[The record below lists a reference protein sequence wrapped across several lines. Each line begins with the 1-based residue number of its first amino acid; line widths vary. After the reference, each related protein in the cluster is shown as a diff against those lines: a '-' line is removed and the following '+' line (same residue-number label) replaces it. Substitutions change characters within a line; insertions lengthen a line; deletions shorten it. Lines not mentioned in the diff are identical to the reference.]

1 MTTVADVKVMRLRD
15 AGACAC
21 GTDLAQGERAAYD
34 RAAKAVLCL
43 PCFEASPP
51 VPLLPAPG
59 GPPSNDASASATPA
73 TAALAED
80 SPSGSDELAFDAG
93 VAGAAA
99 QREYERRKA
108 KDDAARA
115 ERSAVWRALNSF
127 FYPDG
132 RQTTHA
138 WKVGAL
144 GEERVAKALLERTEA
159 GAGYALHD
167 RRVPGKRSNIDH
179 LFVGAAGIFV
189 IDAKFYTNAE
199 VSVERCGGLFGPRI
213 ETLKVKGRKR
223 DALVTAMHR
232 QRDVVAGVLSGTEF
246 EDSPVI
252 PVLCFVDGL
261 LPMREKNRRANGVR
275 LCGLKGLAQ
284 LVSSEGE
291 WDDARRL
298 EGRTRRQPAPTGDG
312 HSPLDIGHVV
322 REVRWACIHKATSRC
337 RRRRF
342 GWPTFTPSRAPASLT
357 TVSSRVRTPSSWMM
371 RRNTC
376 QSTS

>member
-1 MTTVADVKVMRLRD
+1 MSDVKVMRLRY
-15 AGACAC
+15 AGECQC
-21 GTDLAQGERAAYD
+21 GTAIAKGERAAYD
-34 RAAKAVLCL
+34 RTAKRVLCL
-43 PCFEASPP
+43 PCLDGCSPP
-51 VPLLPAPG
+51 VQESTREALVEESDAAPK
-59 GPPSNDASASATPA
+59 PEEPVIDI
-73 TAALAED
+73 
-80 SPSGSDELAFDAG
+80 G

-99 QREYERRKA
+99 LREYERRKA

-167 RRVPGKRSNIDH
+167 RRVPGRRSNIDH

-189 IDAKFYTNAE
+189 IDAKFYKNAE
-199 VSVERCGGLFGPRI
+199 VSVERSGGLFGPRI

-223 DALVTAMHR
+223 DALVTAMHT
-232 QRDVVAGVLSGTEF
+232 QRDVVSGVLAGTEF
-246 EDSPVI
+246 EGSPVI

-261 LPMREKNRRANGVR
+261 LPMREKNRRVNGVR

-284 LVSSEGE
+284 LVSSEGT

-298 EGRTRRQPAPTGDG
+298 EVARVVSQRLPAMTN
-312 HSPLDIGHVV
+312 
-322 REVRWACIHKATSRC
+322 R
-337 RRRRF
+337 
-342 GWPTFTPSRAPASLT
+342 PST
-357 TVSSRVRTPSSWMM
+357 
-371 RRNTC
+371 
-376 QSTS
+376 